1 MPDSSLPTTFERD
14 RKIFFLIIFGF
25 FLYLAYRILEPF
37 LNTIIISILL
47 ASLFYPYYT
56 KILVRVKGKKSIA
69 SLLTSFLVVFLI
81 VVPAIV
87 MTTALVEQ
95 GVQSVS
101 QIQAW
106 LKEGNLQ
113 KLEESPRFDK
123 VRQLTKKHLRFI
135 DLDKLDIQGTLI
147 KASKNFGQYLF
158 SKGAGLLSNVA
169 GFVMRFFIMIF
180 LLYYLL
186 RDGPEMLRKIKH
198 LSPLRPD
205 QEDRI
210 FDKIKAV
217 SRSALLGTFVTAI
230 AQGVA
235 GGIGLA
241 ISGIPGFFW
250 GAMMGFASLIP
261 VVGTAII
268 WIPASI
274 YLLIV
279 GKTNWAIFL
288 ALWCIIVVGS
298 LDNFLRPFL
307 MKGEAQMSP
316 FFVFLAIIGGIQVFG
331 FIGIIYGPLIL
342 GICAVLI
349 YIYQVEYAEMLGD
362 EE

>member
-1 MPDSSLPTTFERD
+1 MIPPVYSPRFEKD
-14 RKIFFLIIFGF
+14 RKIFFLLIFGF

-47 ASLFYPYYT
+47 ASLFYPRYT
-56 KILVRVKGKKSIA
+56 KVLKLVKGKKA
-69 SLLTSFLVVFLI
+69 VAALTTSFLMVFLI

-87 MTTALVEQ
+87 MTTALVQQ
-95 GVQSVS
+95 GVQSVT
-101 QIQAW
+101 QVQRW
-106 LKEGNLQ
+106 LKEGNLK
-113 KLEESPRFDK
+113 KLEESPRFEK
-123 VRQLTKKHLRFI
+123 FRKLTKKHLRFI
-135 DLDKLDIQGTLI
+135 DFDKLDIQGTLI

-186 RDGPEMLRKIKH
+186 RDGPDMLKQIKY
-198 LSPLRPD
+198 LSPLRPE

-217 SRSALLGTFVTAI
+217 SRSALLGTFLTAI
-230 AQGVA
+230 AQGLA

-241 ISGIPGFFW
+241 IAGIPGFFW

-268 WIPASI
+268 WIPSCI

-279 GKTNWAIFL
+279 GKTSWAIFL
-288 ALWCIIVVGS
+288 AIWCIVVVGS

-316 FFVFLAIIGGIQVFG
+316 FFVFLAIVGGIQVFG

-349 YIYQVEYAEMLGD
+349 YIYQVEYAEMLKD

>member
-1 MPDSSLPTTFERD
+1 MMQLNQSTRFERD
-14 RKIFFLIIFGF
+14 RKLFFLLIFGF
-25 FLYLAYRILEPF
+25 FLYLAYKILEPF

-47 ASLFYPYYT
+47 ATLFYPYYT
-56 KILVRVKGKKSIA
+56 KVLVRVKGRRTIA
-69 SLLTSFLVVFLI
+69 SLLTSFLMVFLI
-81 VVPAIV
+81 VVPAIL
-87 MTTALVEQ
+87 MTTALIEQ
-95 GVQSVS
+95 GVQSVT
-101 QIQAW
+101 QIQNW

-113 KLEESPRFDK
+113 RIEKSPRFRK
-123 VRQLTKKHLRFI
+123 FRQIAEKHLGFI
-135 DLDKLDIQGTLI
+135 DFEKIDVQGTLL
-147 KASKNFGQYLF
+147 KASKSFGQYLF

-169 GFVMRFFIMIF
+169 GFLMRFFIMIF

-186 RDGPEMLRKIKH
+186 RDGPEMLRKIKY
-198 LSPLRPD
+198 LSPLRPE
-205 QEDRI
+205 QEDKI
-210 FDKIKAV
+210 FEKIKAV

-235 GGIGLA
+235 GGVGLA

-268 WIPASI
+268 WIPSCI
-274 YLLIV
+274 YLLII
-279 GKTNWAIFL
+279 GKLKWAIFL
-288 ALWCIIVVGS
+288 ALWCVVIVGS

-307 MKGEAQMSP
+307 MRGEAQMSP

-349 YIYQVEYAEMLGD
+349 FIYQVEYAEMLGD
-362 EE
+362 EI

>member
-1 MPDSSLPTTFERD
+1 MRRDQLTRFERD
-14 RKIFFLIIFGF
+14 RKLFFLLIFGF
-25 FLYLAYRILEPF
+25 FLYLAYKILEPF
-37 LNTIIISILL
+37 LNTIIVSILL
-47 ASLFYPYYT
+47 ATLFYPYYT
-56 KILVRVKGKKSIA
+56 RVLTKVKGRKTIA
-69 SLLTSFLVVFLI
+69 SLLTSLLMVFLV
-81 VVPAIV
+81 VVPAIL

-95 GVQSVS
+95 GVQSVG
-101 QIQAW
+101 QIQTW
-106 LKEGNLQ
+106 LKQGNLQ
-113 KLEESPRFDK
+113 KLEKSPRYKKF
-123 VRQLTKKHLRFI
+123 RRITEKHLRFI
-135 DLDKLDIQGTLI
+135 DFEKIDLQGTLL
-147 KASKNFGQYLF
+147 KASKSFGQYLF

-186 RDGPEMLRKIKH
+186 RDGPDMLRKVKH

-210 FDKIKAV
+210 FEKIKAV
-217 SRSALLGTFVTAI
+217 SKSALLGTFLTAI
-230 AQGVA
+230 AQGIA

-261 VVGTAII
+261 VIGTAIV
-268 WIPASI
+268 WVPSCI

-279 GKTNWAIFL
+279 GKTSWAVFL
-288 ALWCIIVVGS
+288 ALWCIVVVGS

-316 FFVFLAIIGGIQVFG
+316 FFVFLAILGGIQVFG

>member
-1 MPDSSLPTTFERD
+1 MAQQSSSTRFEKD
-14 RKIFFLIIFGF
+14 RKVFFLLIFGF
-25 FLYLAYRILEPF
+25 FLYLAYKILEPF

-56 KILVRVKGKKSIA
+56 KLLVKVKGRKTIA
-69 SLLTSFLVVFLI
+69 SLLTSFLMVFLI

-87 MTTALVEQ
+87 FTTALVEQ
-95 GVQSVS
+95 GVKSVS
-101 QIQAW
+101 EVQTWI
-106 LKEGNLQ
+106 KEGNLQ
-113 KLEESPRFDK
+113 KIEKTPTFSKIKELG
-123 VRQLTKKHLRFI
+123 KKHLRFLDI
-135 DLDKLDIQGTLI
+135 DKLDIQGTLL
-147 KASKNFGQYLF
+147 KATKNFGQYLL

-186 RDGPEMLRKIKH
+186 RDGPDMLTKIKY
-198 LSPLRPD
+198 LSPLRPE

-210 FDKIKAV
+210 FERIKAV
-217 SRSALLGTFVTAI
+217 SKSALLGTFVTAI

-268 WIPASI
+268 WIPACV

-279 GKTNWAIFL
+279 GKSNWAIFL
-288 ALWCIIVVGS
+288 AIWCIVIVGS

-331 FIGIIYGPLIL
+331 LIGIIYGPLIL
-342 GICAVLI
+342 GICAVFI
-349 YIYQVEYAEMLGD
+349 YLYQVEYAEMLGD
-362 EE
+362 ED